1 MDGQYRFILLTLMRR
16 LIEIAQRLLSISDI
30 GLQYAATDFERDRHT
45 EIRKLGLEL
54 LATGSGHTLEALE
67 EAVPLEGSY
76 PTPKVDVRAVVFDE
90 AGRLLYVREKVDGK
104 WALPGGW
111 AEIGLTP
118 AEVAVKECQEEA
130 GLTVEH
136 DAIWMVVDKKGWGH
150 PVPLHATYKIFIHC
164 RYGGGE
170 PQAGYEV
177 HDAAFF
183 GPEEIPELSVE
194 RITRAQIETLYRRRN
209 DPGMAVV
216 YN

>member
-1 MDGQYRFILLTLMRR
+1 MPMQR

-30 GLQYAATDFERDRHT
+30 GLQYAATDFERDRHA

-54 LATGSGHTLEALE
+54 LATGSGHTLEAVE
-67 EAVPLEGSY
+67 MAIPLEGSY
-76 PTPKVDVRAVVFDE
+76 PTPKVDVRAVVFDD
-90 AGRLLYVREKVDGK
+90 AGRLLYVKEKVDGK

-130 GLTVEH
+130 GITVDHE
-136 DAIWMVVDKKGWGH
+136 AVWMVVDKKGWGH

-164 RYGGGE
+164 RYLGGE

-183 GPEEIPELSVE
+183 GQDEIPELSVE
-194 RITRAQIETLYRRRN
+194 RTTRAQIETLYRRRN
-209 DPGMAVV
+209 DPTLPVV